1 MLRTLGTLA
10 IVLFWLSSVAWL
22 CATIWAPPESRMAR
36 IDPMEVYEVFFTSAD
51 STEMALLENGR
62 RRGDLIVS
70 AARRLAEAHETESA
84 QPQGN
89 PDEESPEGPG
99 QPGWVNAVSLNARL
113 IRYTGPQGDFEV
125 DLSARIHLE
134 FSLAMERLSTDLT
147 LRHPEHQLVANFKN
161 TIEPPRTEAEVLLG
175 PQTLF
180 SVATDG
186 GPESLGPLLA
196 LAASGGGGLAGLGG
210 LGTTGG
216 LPGLPALPGGLGALL
231 PSLSGLLPPSQRP
244 DGESGENAVKE
255 LPWTVEARRGSFS
268 FGGHSF
274 RAYLL
279 ILRLEGREEAVRLY
293 FSEAG
298 EPLRIATDFGFEA
311 VSEILVPLDAYRPTP
326 SMPDPKIP

>member
-1 MLRTLGTLA
+1 MLRTLGTIA

-22 CATIWAPPESRMAR
+22 CATVWAPPESRMAR
-36 IDPMEVYEVFFTSAD
+36 IDPMEVYEAFFTSSD

-70 AARRLAEAHETESA
+70 AARRPAKTPEADNTR
-84 QPQGN
+84 PQGE
-89 PDEESPEGPG
+89 PGEENAEGPD
-99 QPGWVNAVSLNARL
+99 QPGWVNAVSFNARL
-113 IRYTGPQGDFEV
+113 IRYPGPGGDFEV

-147 LRHPEHQLVANFKN
+147 LRHPERQLVANFKN
-161 TIEPPRTEAEVLLG
+161 TIEPPLTEAEVLLG

-196 LAASGGGGLAGLGG
+196 LAASGGGGLSGLGG
-210 LGTTGG
+210 LGATGG

-231 PSLSGLLPPSQRP
+231 PSLSSLLPSSQSP
-244 DGESGENAVKE
+244 DDESGENSVKE
-255 LPWTVEARRGSFS
+255 RPWTVEARRGSFS

-298 EPLRIATDFGFEA
+298 EPLRVATDFGFEA
-311 VSEILVPLDAYRPTP
+311 VSEILVPLDAYRPAT
-326 SMPDPKIP
+326 SMPDPEIP